1 MNQQSPSTPQ
11 PPPPPLSDEELL
23 SLHRWIVA
31 LCVIRFDL
39 ERGQTVETCYPSP
52 SLSQDEE
59 LQIAFSSF
67 PDSMSQRNPD
77 PNPTP
82 NRSSIHDSTFFFRLR
97 RTHHPPSHFLYG
109 YVFNRQRQDDR
120 LRRGGEQK
128 SVVILSHFPYS
139 SVFRPL
145 LRILGPL
152 CFDIGVRALHHVA
165 SCIASWPSPRF
176 DCPIDLPI
184 GAAKLKVHLPPAL
197 SFSSLSPTNQLVPQ
211 GLFHDADLFGVFR
224 GLLLQLWTLWELVL
238 IGEPLLVVAPTPG
251 QCCEA
256 VAGLVSLVAP
266 LLYSVDFR
274 PYFTIH
280 DSDFSRL
287 NSLGDH
293 DYFPPMLLGVTN
305 LFFLKA
311 LKNMPHVVSVGSPV
325 KPPARSASVRRT
337 GPLNVENLKK
347 FSPTGL
353 LNAVRAR
360 RDGPLCL
367 MTEHREAIWSSY
379 AATTKPDTS
388 VLNRLVDVGAS
399 LRVEESMTVVN
410 NEILRRHFL
419 ELTTN
424 FLAPFGP
431 YLRATTPLE
440 GVSPFVDPPP
450 LPPFNGDEFLSS
462 LSDRGLGKYLS
473 KRMRPNWLDLYR
485 RFLEGN
491 NFMPWFRKRR
501 EAAEQE
507 QHRLWRQARVV
518 ADIKTFISKMSELE
532 VVDSFNAIQRHLLA
546 EMQLYN
552 VPMLGGLE
560 KGNDAH
566 KFLDSMHKGPSFQ
579 L

>member
-1 MNQQSPSTPQ
+1 
-11 PPPPPLSDEELL
+11 
-23 SLHRWIVA
+23 
-31 LCVIRFDL
+31 
-39 ERGQTVETCYPSP
+39 
-52 SLSQDEE
+52 
-59 LQIAFSSF
+59 
-67 PDSMSQRNPD
+67 
-77 PNPTP
+77 
-82 NRSSIHDSTFFFRLR
+82 
-97 RTHHPPSHFLYG
+97 
-109 YVFNRQRQDDR
+109 
-120 LRRGGEQK
+120 
-128 SVVILSHFPYS
+128 
-139 SVFRPL
+139 
-145 LRILGPL
+145 
-152 CFDIGVRALHHVA
+152 
-165 SCIASWPSPRF
+165 
-176 DCPIDLPI
+176 
-184 GAAKLKVHLPPAL
+184 
-197 SFSSLSPTNQLVPQ
+197 
-211 GLFHDADLFGVFR
+211 
-224 GLLLQLWTLWELVL
+224 
-238 IGEPLLVVAPTPG
+238 
-251 QCCEA
+251 
-256 VAGLVSLVAP
+256 
-266 LLYSVDFR
+266 
-274 PYFTIH
+274 
-280 DSDFSRL
+280 
-287 NSLGDH
+287 
-293 DYFPPMLLGVTN
+293 MLLGVTN

-311 LKNMPHVVSVGSPV
+311 LKNMPHVVSVGSPPV
-325 KPPARSASVRRT
+325 KPPARSDSVRRT

-450 LPPFNGDEFLSS
+450 LPPFNGGEFLNS

-546 EMQLYN
+546 EIQN
-552 VPMLGGLE
+552 EANTECSNIDRIWDLGKDIEEE
-560 KGNDAH
+560 KASLSTSLSSKESSEYARVLAPLLFFYDNMIIGHIYHPDIWGWV
-566 KFLDSMHKGPSFQ
+566 KGTE
-579 L
+579 